1 MKKGLIFMSILPL
14 AAFAKIQ
21 TVEVT
26 PEIIKN
32 YEQIVDIRT
41 LAEWEDSGIIDG
53 AKTVTFDSRDKQRF
67 LEELSKSVDLKKPV
81 ALICRSGRRSAAAA
95 AAIDAPELNIIN
107 LDGGMS
113 RLIDQGYKTVHYK
126 K

>member
-32 YEQIVDIRT
+32 YEQIVDI
-41 LAEWEDSGIIDG
+41 IDG
-53 AKTVTFDSRDKQRF
+53 AKTVTFNSSDKQKF
-67 LEELSKSVDLKKPV
+67 LEELSKSVDFKKPV

-113 RLIDQGYKTVHYK
+113 RLIDQGYKTVPYK